1 MLGYTIGNDVSSR
14 VWQLPARCGGQYSYA
29 KSFDGFVPI
38 GPRIVAASE
47 IRNPQNLKLTTKR
60 NGKIVQN
67 SNTSDMIFGVA
78 KLIHFAS
85 QGTTLEAGTLIM
97 TGTPPGVAVFMSNP
111 PDFLKEGEIVECE
124 IEGLGALRNEFTAS
138 EV

>member
-1 MLGYTIGNDVSSR
+1 MLGYTVGNDISSR
-14 VWQLPARCGGQYSYA
+14 MWQVPAKGGGQYSYA
-29 KSFDGFVPI
+29 KSFDGFLPI

-47 IRNPQNLKLTTKR
+47 VRNPQDLKIMTKR
-60 NGKIVQN
+60 NGSTVQD
-67 SNTSDMIFGVA
+67 SNTSDMIFGLA
-78 KLIHFAS
+78 ELIHFAS

-97 TGTPPGVAVFMSNP
+97 TGTPPGVAVFMSDP